1 MFLQSILLETP
12 MPEVDG
18 DERQLHE
25 HHLEGVGECEVGVG
39 RVPLGGCTTH
49 QPPPAERRAQ

>member
-39 RVPLGGCTTH
+39 
-49 QPPPAERRAQ
+49 

>member
-1 MFLQSILLETP
+1 MQSILLETP